1 MAGSQGGRQGSYI
14 HDLFL
19 TEQIEN
25 IYRRRPWME
34 DGMTMW
40 IKDAA
45 AGMGLLAFIAGSF
58 ALAQLAQAVIAG
70 A

>member
-1 MAGSQGGRQGSYI
+1 
-14 HDLFL
+14 
-19 TEQIEN
+19 
-25 IYRRRPWME
+25 
-34 DGMTMW
+34 MTAW

-58 ALAQLAQAVIAG
+58 VLATMVQAALAG

>member
-1 MAGSQGGRQGSYI
+1 MPA
-14 HDLFL
+14 L
-19 TEQIEN
+19 
-25 IYRRRPWME
+25 ME

-58 ALAQLAQAVIAG
+58 ALAQVAQAVIACV
-70 A
+70 